1 MIRMRKRL
9 EGERKFE
16 LCFPNTLLLRPP
28 MWMRRAKWIDRKTVA
43 NSADC
48 FPASWVVIDWTLHS
62 SLRSPN
68 LFFLCCDK
76 HHYQKQLGKQSLFSL
91 YIPGHGLSL
100 IEVRA
105 GTQIG
110 TWRQELKQRS
120 PLTGCVSAS
129 RSVSYLS
136 CTHWHH
142 LPRVG
147 THLHCA
153 GTSYINH

>member
-28 MWMRRAKWIDRKTVA
+28 MWMRRAEWIDRKTVA

-91 YIPGHGLSL
+91 YIPGHSLSL

-105 GTQIG
+105 GTQNRNLETG
-110 TWRQELKQRS
+110 TQAEE
-120 PLTGCVSAS
+120 SAYWLCLCITFS
-129 RSVSYLS
+129 QLS
-136 CTHWHH
+136 FLYTLAPPAQGWHPST
-142 LPRVG
+142 LCWYF
-147 THLHCA
+147 LH
-153 GTSYINH
+153 